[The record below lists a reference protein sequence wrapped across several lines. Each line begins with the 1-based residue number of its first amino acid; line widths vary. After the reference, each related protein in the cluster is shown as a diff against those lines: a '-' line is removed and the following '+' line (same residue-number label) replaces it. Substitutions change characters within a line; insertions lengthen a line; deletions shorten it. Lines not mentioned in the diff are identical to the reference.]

1 MAKYSIMKRYY
12 PTDEIIVAL
21 DIGTTKIVAL
31 AGVLNDMGRVEVLGY
46 GKVQSEGVMRGVV
59 ANIDKTAMAI
69 ADAIDMAEKR
79 ANHEF
84 RKVYVGI
91 AGQHIKSIHHRG
103 VKVRDNMEEEIS
115 RDEIRRMVE
124 DMYKLALPPGEK
136 ILHVVPQEFT
146 IDDEEGIVDP
156 VGMCGSKIEGNFHV
170 ITGKISAANNIM
182 RCLKKAGLELEEM
195 VLEPIGSAT
204 AVLSE
209 KEVEAG
215 VVMVDIGGG
224 TTDLTIFYDG
234 IIRHTAVIPFGG
246 NVITRDIAQGC
257 NVIFDQAEKL
267 KVKFGRAL
275 AENVK
280 DNRII
285 IIPGIKGRQ
294 SREIS
299 EKNLALII
307 QARMEEIFELVAWE
321 IKRSGYEGKLI
332 GGMVLTG
339 GGALLQD
346 IELLANL
353 ETGLMARIGR
363 PNEYLSSP
371 QNEELASPIFSTGIG
386 ILRYA
391 LLRRREERQYSESS
405 MPAFE
410 NATVHTEGEGHS
422 QKPLSGWLNKSMEWM
437 KKFFEASHDSDL

>member
-1 MAKYSIMKRYY
+1 MKRYY

-31 AGVLNDMGRVEVLGY
+31 AGVLNELGRVEVLGY

-103 VKVRDNMEEEIS
+103 VKVRDHMEEEIS

-146 IDDEEGIVDP
+146 IDEEEGIVDP

-280 DNRII
+280 DNRVI

-371 QNEELASPIFSTGIG
+371 QTEELASPIYSTGIG

-391 LLRRREERQYSESS
+391 LLRRREERQISHNSLAE
-405 MPAFE
+405 METTA
-410 NATVHTEGEGHS
+410 VHSQEGHPN
-422 QKPLSGWLNKSMEWM
+422 KPLAGLLNKSMEWM